1 MTLPTVFLIAVAL
14 GTDAFSMA
22 VGVGLCGITRRKIF
36 IISFVIALFH
46 IFMPLGGLLLG
57 TWLGKTVGQ
66 LASFI
71 GAVVLV
77 FIGLQM
83 LREGFGSKFPMPQN
97 SCEAVPMQVVSGLGG
112 MLVMAGSVSLDALTV
127 GFGLGTLQVNLVL
140 TVLIMGAVAGIM
152 TLTGFLLGKKMGPWL
167 E

>member
-1 MTLPTVFLIAVAL
+1 MFLSVFKC
-14 GTDAFSMA
+14 
-22 VGVGLCGITRRKIF
+22 CGK
-36 IISFVIALFH
+36 
-46 IFMPLGGLLLG
+46 
-57 TWLGKTVGQ
+57 
-66 LASFI
+66 
-71 GAVVLV
+71 VLV
-77 FIGLQM
+77 Q
-83 LREGFGSKFPMPQN
+83 KFPMPQN

-167 E
+167 GEKAQILGGVILIIIGIEMFF